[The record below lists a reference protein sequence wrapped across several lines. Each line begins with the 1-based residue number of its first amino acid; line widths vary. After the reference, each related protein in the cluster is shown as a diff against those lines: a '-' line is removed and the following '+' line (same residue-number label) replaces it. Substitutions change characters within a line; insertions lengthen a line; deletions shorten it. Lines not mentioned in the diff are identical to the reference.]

1 MSLFSLR
8 KSSPQSQAPE
18 SAVNTPTP
26 PKASASGAAHPLDAL
41 TGGAF
46 SAPTSGE
53 RAARLREWL
62 ATDPALELMNEVF
75 KELSHRDRGAA
86 KPLKEKLDEVKRQKS
101 QEQIAVEW
109 AQKAQALLDHSRL
122 NLADALAWQR
132 DAARAGAPLSR
143 EPLASLKQSLVERVK
158 AIEDL
163 QHRVQVE
170 REAAVL
176 IAQRIEVLS
185 TKPWREA
192 QHSAGT
198 LRADVAH
205 WQQQASA
212 LMDDAQW
219 PSVDVKFPPM
229 LDASRSQLQL
239 VWEAFEAA
247 LTQTVAADAN
257 PQAPLPS
264 VPVWA
269 DELRAARG
277 MEAAVP
283 AEKAAQ
289 EAQAVKER
297 RARVAAD
304 LDEALTVLETELAEG
319 HGKATPKAAADV
331 RTLLKSHGRLVA
343 PELEARAHAALS
355 QAGELEGWQRWRAD
369 QLREELVAKAEA
381 LLQAPE
387 GKRLGGRK
395 MQETLRSL
403 RDQWKTTDQGGQPNH
418 ALWKRF
424 DEACTEAHKVVEAW
438 LVQVRQ
444 QADAHRAQ
452 RLAIID
458 ELKAWTTTHA
468 EDTDWKT
475 QLRELHAFSERWRE
489 AGHLSE
495 KAFAEMQPLWK
506 DTMHAAHARLE
517 IAQAESTA
525 RRRALIEEAVAL
537 GAAPMLRI
545 DAVKTLQQRWQAEA
559 HAVPLE
565 RKQEQKLWEAF
576 RQPIDDAFTRKSSER
591 EKASAALS
599 AHDQRVLDASR
610 ALEAASA
617 GGDAQQI
624 RAAMAE
630 LDAALAGRP
639 EIAPAVPARPA
650 SPVLSA
656 TLTAAGQAEDGDA
669 TRQVAQEDAP
679 EAAAQA
685 STAETAPELA
695 SADAA
700 KDPAAPVAAQPPA
713 APPKKV
719 VAVRGDDRPGMKKA
733 EPVAR
738 DARRGD
744 RPDGRRDGASGR
756 PDARGGR
763 DTRGVG
769 ATPYREQRDWR
780 EERELRGPRLGDAAF
795 RAQRQAIE
803 LAQAS
808 LRKLAAQAHG
818 EVLTQLMTAWEQ
830 RDAQQLPAAPAMG
843 PRVSPALRT
852 AWSSALAKAAGPLS
866 SETLLRLEMAAEVPT
881 PAEHLSERRM
891 LQLQLLTRRN
901 EASPADTWGEDV
913 AKLLSSAFDAAA
925 ARRLQTALKVL
936 LKR

>member
-8 KSSPQSQAPE
+8 KPSPQSNATE
-18 SAVNTPTP
+18 SAVNTPPTP
-26 PKASASGAAHPLDAL
+26 KSSANAHPLDGV

-53 RAARLREWL
+53 RAARIREWL
-62 ATDPALELMNEVF
+62 LTEPALEQMNEVF

-86 KPLKEKLDEVKRQKS
+86 KPLKERLDELKRQKS

-143 EPLASLKQSLVERVK
+143 EPLASLKQALAERVK

-192 QHSAGT
+192 QHSSET
-198 LRADVAH
+198 LRADVGH
-205 WQQQASA
+205 WQTQASA
-212 LMDDAQW
+212 LMQDPQW
-219 PSVDVKFPPM
+219 SSVEPKFPPM
-229 LDASRSQLQL
+229 LEASRQQLQL
-239 VWEAFEAA
+239 VWDAFDAA
-247 LTQTVAADAN
+247 LAQTIAADAN
-257 PQAPLPS
+257 PQAPLPA

-269 DELRAARG
+269 DELKVVRG
-277 MEAAVP
+277 IEVGAP
-283 AEKAAQ
+283 AEKPAQDSAAHQ
-289 EAQAVKER
+289 EKK
-297 RARVAAD
+297 ARVAAE
-304 LDEALTVLETELAEG
+304 LDKALTVLERELAEG

-331 RTLLKSHGRLVA
+331 RALLKTHGRLVGA
-343 PELEARAHAALS
+343 ELDARAHAALS

-387 GKRLGGRK
+387 GQRLGGRK
-395 MQETLRSL
+395 MQETLRGL
-403 RDQWKTTDQGGQPNH
+403 RDQWKATDQGGQPNH

-424 DEACTEAHKVVEAW
+424 DEACNEAHKLVEAW
-438 LVQVRQ
+438 LTQVRQ
-444 QADAHRAQ
+444 QAEAHKAQ
-452 RLAIID
+452 RLAIIE
-458 ELKAWTTTHA
+458 ELKAWTEAHA
-468 EDTDWKT
+468 ESSDWKA

-495 KAFAEMQPLWK
+495 KAFSDIQPVWK
-506 DTMHAAHARLE
+506 DTMHKAHARLE
-517 IAQAESTA
+517 GAQAESTA

-537 GAAPMLRI
+537 GAAPQLRL
-545 DAVKTLQQRWQAEA
+545 DAVKALQQRWQAEA
-559 HAVPLE
+559 HAVPLD

-576 RQPIDDAFTRKSSER
+576 RQPIDEAFSRKTQER
-591 EKASAALS
+591 EKFSAALS

-617 GGDAQQI
+617 SGDAQKI
-624 RAAMAE
+624 RSAMAE
-630 LDAALAGRP
+630 LEAALAGKGTD
-639 EIAPAVPARPA
+639 APAPAPA
-650 SPVLSA
+650 AAVA
-656 TLTAAGQAEDGDA
+656 TEQPREVQAEAPAEASAESTTPEPSAADETAPADGA
-669 TRQVAQEDAP
+669 EAP
-679 EAAAQA
+679 AEAAA
-685 STAETAPELA
+685 P
-695 SADAA
+695 
-700 KDPAAPVAAQPPA
+700 PAAAPA

-733 EPVAR
+733 EPAAR
-738 DARRGD
+738 DGRRGD
-744 RPDGRRDGASGR
+744 RPDGRREGGRDGGR
-756 PDARGGR
+756 DARGS
-763 DTRGVG
+763 G
-769 ATPYREQRDWR
+769 AGGMREGRDWR
-780 EERELRGPRLGDAAF
+780 EEREPRGPRLGDAAF
-795 RAQRQAIE
+795 RAQRQALE

-818 EVLTQLMTAWEQ
+818 EVLTQLMSAWEQ
-830 RDAQQLPAAPAMG
+830 RDASAMPTAQALG
-843 PRVSPALRT
+843 TRVTPALRT
-852 AWSSALAKAAGPLS
+852 TWSAALSKPVAALNG
-866 SETLLRLEMAAEVPT
+866 ETLLRLEMAADVPT
-881 PAEHLSERRM
+881 PAEHISQRRM
-891 LQLQLLTRRN
+891 LQLQLLTRRHA
-901 EASPADTWGEDV
+901 ASPEQTWSEDV
-913 AKLLSSAFDAAA
+913 AQVLASAADAEV
-925 ARRLQTALKVL
+925 ARRLQNVLKVL

>member
-8 KSSPQSQAPE
+8 KPSPLSAAPE
-18 SAVNTPTP
+18 SPVSP
-26 PKASASGAAHPLDAL
+26 PAKISATHPLDAV

-53 RAARLREWL
+53 RAARVREWL
-62 ATDPALELMNEVF
+62 ASNPPLEQMNDVF

-86 KPLKEKLDEVKRQKS
+86 KPLKERLDELKRQKS
-101 QEQIAVEW
+101 QEQIGVEW

-143 EPLASLKQSLVERVK
+143 EPLAALKQALAERVR

-176 IAQRIEVLS
+176 MAQRIEVLS

-192 QHSAGT
+192 QASADA
-198 LRADVAH
+198 LRADVQH
-205 WQQQASA
+205 WQQQATA
-212 LMDDAQW
+212 LTQDPQW
-219 PSVDVKFPPM
+219 SSVEPKFPPM
-229 LDASRSQLQL
+229 LEASRSQLQL
-239 VWEAFEAA
+239 VWDAFEAA
-247 LTQTVAADAN
+247 LAQTVTADAD
-257 PQAPLPS
+257 PQAPLPA

-277 MEAAVP
+277 IEAPAP
-283 AEKAAQ
+283 AEKNAPDAQAAQ
-289 EAQAVKER
+289 ER
-297 RARVAAD
+297 RARVAVE
-304 LDEALTVLETELAEG
+304 LDKALSVLERELAEG

-331 RTLLKSHGRLVA
+331 RALLKGHARSISS
-343 PELEARAHAALS
+343 EMEARAHAALS

-369 QLREELVAKAEA
+369 QLREELVAKAEG

-387 GKRLGGRK
+387 GQRMGGRK

-403 RDQWKTTDQGGQPNH
+403 RDQWKATDQGGPANH

-424 DEACTEAHKVVEAW
+424 DEACTEAHKVVETW
-438 LVQVRQ
+438 LAQVRQ
-444 QADAHRAQ
+444 QADAHKAQ
-452 RLAIID
+452 RLAIIE
-458 ELKAWTTTHA
+458 ELKAWTEAHA
-468 EDTDWKT
+468 ASGDWKA
-475 QLRELHAFSERWRE
+475 QIRELHAFSERWRE

-495 KAFAEMQPLWK
+495 KAFNDIQPVWK
-506 DTMHAAHARLE
+506 DAMHKAHARLE
-517 IAQAESTA
+517 AAQAESTA
-525 RRRALIEEAVAL
+525 RRRALIDEAVAL
-537 GAAPMLRI
+537 GAAPALRI
-545 DAVKTLQQRWQAEA
+545 DAVKALQQRWQAEA

-565 RKQEQKLWEAF
+565 RKHEQKLWEAF
-576 RQPIDDAFTRKSSER
+576 RQPIDEAFARKSSDR
-591 EKASAALS
+591 EKSATALS

-617 GGDAQQI
+617 SGDAQQI
-624 RAAMAE
+624 RSAMAE
-630 LDAALAGRP
+630 LEAALAAQPAAAPSPASAGRP
-639 EIAPAVPARPA
+639 AV
-650 SPVLSA
+650 
-656 TLTAAGQAEDGDA
+656 AAEGA
-669 TRQVAQEDAP
+669 AP
-679 EAAAQA
+679 EA
-685 STAETAPELA
+685 SD
-695 SADAA
+695 ADAA
-700 KDPAAPVAAQPPA
+700 AAEPATDAGEAVSAPAPA

-733 EPVAR
+733 EAPAR

-744 RPDGRRDGASGR
+744 RPGERREGGAGR
-756 PDARGGR
+756 PDARGPR
-763 DTRGVG
+763 DARGAG
-769 ATPYREQRDWR
+769 GFRDRPDWR
-780 EERELRGPRLGDAAF
+780 EEREPRGPRLGDAAF

-818 EVLTQLMTAWEQ
+818 EVLTQLMTAWQQ
-830 RDAQQLPAAPAMG
+830 RDAEQLPTAQALGGKVTPATRSAWAA
-843 PRVSPALRT
+843 
-852 AWSSALAKAAGPLS
+852 ALAKAPAAAG

-881 PAEHLSERRM
+881 PAEHISERRM
-891 LQLQLLTRRN
+891 LQLQLLTRRH
-901 EASPADTWGEDV
+901 AAAPAETWAQDV
-913 AKLLSSAFDAAA
+913 AAVLASGYDESA
-925 ARRLQTALKVL
+925 ARRLQNVLKVL

>member
-8 KSSPQSQAPE
+8 KPSPQSTAPDSSVNAPAKS
-18 SAVNTPTP
+18 SA
-26 PKASASGAAHPLDAL
+26 ASAAHPLDAV

-53 RAARLREWL
+53 RAARVREWL
-62 ATDPALELMNEVF
+62 ASNPSLEQMNDVF

-86 KPLKEKLDEVKRQKS
+86 KPLKERLDELKRQKS
-101 QEQIAVEW
+101 QEQIGVEW

-143 EPLASLKQSLVERVK
+143 EPLSTLKQALAERVR
-158 AIEDL
+158 AIEDV

-176 IAQRIEVLS
+176 MAQRIEVLS

-192 QHSAGT
+192 QASADA
-198 LRADVAH
+198 LRADVQH
-205 WQQQASA
+205 WQQQAST
-212 LMDDAQW
+212 LMQDPQW
-219 PSVDVKFPPM
+219 TSVEPKFPPM
-229 LDASRSQLQL
+229 LEASRSQLQL
-239 VWEAFEAA
+239 VWDAFEAA
-247 LTQTVAADAN
+247 LAQTVAADAD
-257 PQAPLPS
+257 PEAPLPA

-277 MEAAVP
+277 IETPAP
-283 AEKAAQ
+283 AEKNAQDTQAAQ
-289 EAQAVKER
+289 ER

-304 LDEALTVLETELAEG
+304 LDKALSVLERELAEG

-331 RTLLKSHGRLVA
+331 RALLKSHARSISS
-343 PELEARAHAALS
+343 ELEARAHAALS

-369 QLREELVAKAEA
+369 QLREELVAKAEG

-387 GKRLGGRK
+387 GQRMGGRK

-403 RDQWKTTDQGGQPNH
+403 RDQWKATDQGGQPNH

-438 LVQVRQ
+438 LAQVRQ
-444 QADAHRAQ
+444 QADAHKAQ
-452 RLAIID
+452 RLAIIE
-458 ELKAWTTTHA
+458 ELKAWTETHA
-468 EDTDWKT
+468 TSDDWKA
-475 QLRELHAFSERWRE
+475 QIRELHAFSERWRE

-495 KAFAEMQPLWK
+495 KAFADIQPVWK
-506 DTMHAAHARLE
+506 DAMHKAHARLE
-517 IAQAESTA
+517 AAQAESNA
-525 RRRALIEEAVAL
+525 RRRALIDEAVAL
-537 GAAPMLRI
+537 GAAPVLRI
-545 DAVKTLQQRWQAEA
+545 DAVKALQQRWQAEA

-565 RKQEQKLWEAF
+565 RKHEQKLWEAF
-576 RQPIDDAFTRKSSER
+576 RQPIDEAFARKSSDR
-591 EKASAALS
+591 EKSATALS

-617 GGDAQQI
+617 SGDAQQI
-624 RAAMAE
+624 RTAMAE
-630 LDAALAGRP
+630 LESALAAQPAAPASESPAGRTATAAPAAPAAATESPAVDP
-639 EIAPAVPARPA
+639 EGAEPTSDAGEPTPAVPA
-650 SPVLSA
+650 
-656 TLTAAGQAEDGDA
+656 AA
-669 TRQVAQEDAP
+669 
-679 EAAAQA
+679 
-685 STAETAPELA
+685 
-695 SADAA
+695 
-700 KDPAAPVAAQPPA
+700 
-713 APPKKV
+713 PKKV

-733 EPVAR
+733 EAPAR

-744 RPDGRRDGASGR
+744 RPGDRRDGAAGR
-756 PDARGGR
+756 SDPRGQRDARGPGAGGFR
-763 DTRGVG
+763 DR
-769 ATPYREQRDWR
+769 PDWR
-780 EERELRGPRLGDAAF
+780 DEREARGPRLGDAAF

-818 EVLTQLMTAWEQ
+818 EVLTQLMAAWQQ
-830 RDAQQLPAAPAMG
+830 RDAEQLPTAQALG
-843 PRVSPALRT
+843 GKVSPGTRG
-852 AWSSALAKAAGPLS
+852 AWAAALAKAPAAAS

-881 PAEHLSERRM
+881 PAEHISDRRM
-891 LQLQLLTRRN
+891 LQLQLLTRRH
-901 EASPADTWGEDV
+901 AAAPAETWAHDV
-913 AKLLSSAFDAAA
+913 AAVLASGFDEAA
-925 ARRLQTALKVL
+925 ARRLQNVLKAL

>member
-8 KSSPQSQAPE
+8 KKPSPSNASE
-18 SAVNTPTP
+18 SAVNTPTS
-26 PKASASGAAHPLDAL
+26 PKPANPHAAHPLDAL

-53 RAARLREWL
+53 RAARIRDWL
-62 ATDPALELMNEVF
+62 ATGPALEQMNEVF

-86 KPLKEKLDEVKRQKS
+86 KPLKEKLDELKRQKS
-101 QEQIAVEW
+101 QEQMSVEW
-109 AQKAQALLDHSRL
+109 AQKAQGLIDQPRL

-143 EPLASLKQSLVERVK
+143 EPLATLRQALAERVK

-185 TKPWREA
+185 TKPWRDA
-192 QHSAGT
+192 QQIAET
-198 LRADVAH
+198 LRSDVSQ

-212 LMDDAQW
+212 LSQDPQW
-219 PSVDVKFPPM
+219 ASVDVKFPPM
-229 LDASRSQLQL
+229 LDGSRQQLQL
-239 VWEAFEAA
+239 VWDAFEAA
-247 LTQTVAADAN
+247 LSQTVAADAN
-257 PQAPLPS
+257 PQAPLPA

-277 MEAAVP
+277 QDVSAP
-283 AEKAAQ
+283 AEKAPQDKQVQ
-289 EAQAVKER
+289 EEK
-297 RARVAAD
+297 RARASAE
-304 LDEALTVLETELAEG
+304 LEQALSVLERELAEG

-331 RTLLKSHGRLVA
+331 RGLLKSHGRSVPAALD
-343 PELEARAHAALS
+343 ARAQAALG

-387 GKRLGGRK
+387 GQRLGGRK

-444 QADAHRAQ
+444 QSEAHKAQ
-452 RLAIID
+452 RLAIIE
-458 ELKAWTTTHA
+458 ELKAWTQAHA
-468 EDTDWKT
+468 DSSDWKA
-475 QLRELHAFSERWRE
+475 QVRELHAFSERWRE

-495 KAFAEMQPLWK
+495 KAFADIQPVWK
-506 DTMHAAHARLE
+506 DAMHKAHERLE
-517 IAQAESTA
+517 TAQAESTA
-525 RRRALIEEAVAL
+525 RRKALIEEATAL

-545 DAVKTLQQRWQAEA
+545 DAVKALQQRWQAEA

-565 RKQEQKLWEAF
+565 RKHEQKLWEAF
-576 RQPIDDAFTRKSSER
+576 RQPIDEAFARKSTER
-591 EKASAALS
+591 EKAATALS

-617 GGDAQQI
+617 SGDAQRI
-624 RAAMAE
+624 RDAMSE
-630 LDAALAGRP
+630 LELALAGQAA
-639 EIAPAVPARPA
+639 APAAVAAPAEP
-650 SPVLSA
+650 
-656 TLTAAGQAEDGDA
+656 
-669 TRQVAQEDAP
+669 
-679 EAAAQA
+679 AAAPA
-685 STAETAPELA
+685 ADAEPGEAGAEATAP
-695 SADAA
+695 A
-700 KDPAAPVAAQPPA
+700 KPV
-713 APPKKV
+713 APPKKL

-733 EPVAR
+733 EPAGR
-738 DARRGD
+738 DGRRSD
-744 RPDGRRDGASGR
+744 RPDGRRDGAPGR
-756 PDARGGR
+756 PDSRGGR
-763 DTRGVG
+763 DARGPG
-769 ATPYREQRDWR
+769 ASPWR
-780 EERELRGPRLGDAAF
+780 EEREPRGPRLGDAAF

-803 LAQAS
+803 AAQSS

-818 EVLTQLMTAWEQ
+818 EVLTQLMAAWQQ
-830 RDAQQLPAAPAMG
+830 RDAEQLPTAQALG
-843 PRVSPALRT
+843 SRVSTAHRT
-852 AWSSALAKAAGPLS
+852 AWASAVSKPAAPLS

-891 LQLQLLTRRN
+891 LQLQLLTRRH
-901 EASPADTWGEDV
+901 AAAPADTWAEDV
-913 AKLLSSAFDAAA
+913 AAVLGSSFDAAA
-925 ARRLQTALKVL
+925 ERRLQNVLKVL

>member
-8 KSSPQSQAPE
+8 KDPSSSKASPP
-18 SAVNTPTP
+18 AVNMPTS
-26 PKASASGAAHPLDAL
+26 PKPASPNAAHPLDAV

-53 RAARLREWL
+53 RAARIRDWL
-62 ATDPALELMNEVF
+62 ATDPALEQMNEVF

-86 KPLKEKLDEVKRQKS
+86 KPLKEKLDELKRQKS
-101 QEQIAVEW
+101 QEQMSVEW
-109 AQKAQALLDHSRL
+109 AQKAQGLIDQSRL

-143 EPLASLKQSLVERVK
+143 EPLATLRQTLAERVK

-192 QHSAGT
+192 QQIAET
-198 LRADVAH
+198 LRTDVGQ
-205 WQQQASA
+205 WQQQASGLA
-212 LMDDAQW
+212 QDAQW
-219 PSVDVKFPPM
+219 PSVDAKFPPM
-229 LDASRSQLQL
+229 LDASRQQLQL
-239 VWEAFEAA
+239 VWDAFEAA
-247 LTQTVAADAN
+247 LAQTVAADVS
-257 PQAPLPS
+257 PQAPLPA

-277 MEAAVP
+277 QDVAAP
-283 AEKAAQ
+283 AEKPAQ
-289 EAQAVKER
+289 DTQAQQER
-297 RARVAAD
+297 RARVATE
-304 LDEALTVLETELAEG
+304 LDQVLTVLERELAEG

-331 RTLLKSHGRLVA
+331 RALLKSHGRLIPA
-343 PELEARAHAALS
+343 ALDARAQAALG

-369 QLREELVAKAEA
+369 QLREELVARAEA

-387 GKRLGGRK
+387 GQRMGGRK
-395 MQETLRSL
+395 MQETLRGL

-444 QADAHRAQ
+444 QSEAHKAQ
-452 RLAIID
+452 RAAIIE
-458 ELKAWTTTHA
+458 ELRAWTEAHA
-468 EDTDWKT
+468 QGTDWKA
-475 QLRELHAFSERWRE
+475 QVRELHAFSERWRE

-495 KAFAEMQPLWK
+495 KAFADIQPVWK
-506 DTMHAAHARLE
+506 DAMHKAHERLE
-517 IAQAESTA
+517 AAQAESTA
-525 RRRALIEEAVAL
+525 RRKALIEEAIAL

-545 DAVKTLQQRWQAEA
+545 DAVKALQQRWQAEA

-565 RKQEQKLWEAF
+565 RKHEQKLWEAF
-576 RQPIDDAFTRKSSER
+576 RQPIDEAFARKSTER
-591 EKASAALS
+591 EKAATALS

-617 GGDAQQI
+617 SGDAQRI
-624 RAAMAE
+624 RAAMNE
-630 LDAALAGRP
+630 LEMALAGQAQ
-639 EIAPAVPARPA
+639 APAAAAPAPA
-650 SPVLSA
+650 PVVVA
-656 TLTAAGQAEDGDA
+656 PAAEAPTPVSDD
-669 TRQVAQEDAP
+669 VDAP
-679 EAAAQA
+679 ADAPAEA
-685 STAETAPELA
+685 STE
-695 SADAA
+695 
-700 KDPAAPVAAQPPA
+700 PAAPVKPAAPA
-713 APPKKV
+713 APPKKI

-733 EPVAR
+733 EPAGR
-738 DARRGD
+738 DGRRGD
-744 RPDGRRDGASGR
+744 RPDGRRDGGAPGR

-763 DTRGVG
+763 DARGPG
-769 ATPYREQRDWR
+769 ASPWRDAR
-780 EERELRGPRLGDAAF
+780 EEREPRGPRLGDAAF

-803 LAQAS
+803 SAQAS

-818 EVLTQLMTAWEQ
+818 EVLTQLMTAWQQ
-830 RDAQQLPAAPAMG
+830 RDAEQLPSAQALG
-843 PRVSPALRT
+843 PRVSAGNRS
-852 AWSSALAKAAGPLS
+852 AWSAALAKPAAPLS
-866 SETLLRLEMAAEVPT
+866 GETLLRLEMAAEVPT
-881 PAEHLSERRM
+881 PAEHLSDRRM
-891 LQLQLLTRRN
+891 LQLQLLTRRH
-901 EASPADTWGEDV
+901 AAAPADTWVDDV
-913 AKLLSSAFDAAA
+913 AAVLGSGFDAGAE
-925 ARRLQTALKVL
+925 RRLQNVLKVL

>member
-8 KSSPQSQAPE
+8 KDPSSSKASPP
-18 SAVNTPTP
+18 AVNTPTTSKP
-26 PKASASGAAHPLDAL
+26 ASPNAAHPLDAV

-53 RAARLREWL
+53 RAARIRDWL
-62 ATDPALELMNEVF
+62 ATDPALEQMNEVF

-86 KPLKEKLDEVKRQKS
+86 KPLKEKLDELKRQRS
-101 QEQIAVEW
+101 QEQMSVEW
-109 AQKAQALLDHSRL
+109 AQKAQSLIDQSRL

-143 EPLASLKQSLVERVK
+143 EPLATLRQALAERVK

-185 TKPWREA
+185 TKPWRDA
-192 QHSAGT
+192 QQIADT
-198 LRADVAH
+198 LRTDVGQ

-212 LMDDAQW
+212 LTQDAQW
-219 PSVDVKFPPM
+219 PSVDAKFPPM
-229 LDASRSQLQL
+229 LDASRQQLQL

-247 LTQTVAADAN
+247 LAQTVAADAN
-257 PQAPLPS
+257 PQAPLPA

-277 MEAAVP
+277 QDVATP
-283 AEKAAQ
+283 AEKTPQDTQAQ
-289 EAQAVKER
+289 QEK
-297 RARVAAD
+297 RARVATE
-304 LDEALTVLETELAEG
+304 LDQALTVLERELAEG

-331 RTLLKSHGRLVA
+331 RALLKSHGRLVPA
-343 PELEARAHAALS
+343 ALDARAQAALG

-387 GKRLGGRK
+387 GQRMGGRK

-444 QADAHRAQ
+444 QSEAHKAQ
-452 RLAIID
+452 RAAIIE
-458 ELKAWTTTHA
+458 ELRAWTAAHA
-468 EDTDWKT
+468 QSTDWKA
-475 QLRELHAFSERWRE
+475 QVRELHAFSERWRE

-495 KAFAEMQPLWK
+495 KAFADIQPVWK
-506 DTMHAAHARLE
+506 DAMHKAHERLE
-517 IAQAESTA
+517 AAQAESTA
-525 RRRALIEEAVAL
+525 RRKALIEEATAL

-545 DAVKTLQQRWQAEA
+545 DAVKALQQRWQAEA

-565 RKQEQKLWEAF
+565 RKHEQKLWEAF
-576 RQPIDDAFTRKSSER
+576 RQPIDEAFARKSTER
-591 EKASAALS
+591 EKAATALS

-610 ALEAASA
+610 ALETASA
-617 GGDAQQI
+617 SGDAQRI
-624 RAAMAE
+624 RAAMNE
-630 LDAALAGRP
+630 LEMALAGQVQ
-639 EIAPAVPARPA
+639 APAAAPTPPAA
-650 SPVLSA
+650 
-656 TLTAAGQAEDGDA
+656 TAAE
-669 TRQVAQEDAP
+669 
-679 EAAAQA
+679 
-685 STAETAPELA
+685 A
-695 SADAA
+695 SADAPAPAEAVASATDDVPAEPGAESAAPA
-700 KDPAAPVAAQPPA
+700 KPAPPAAPVR
-713 APPKKV
+713 KI

-733 EPVAR
+733 EPAGR
-738 DARRGD
+738 DGRRGD
-744 RPDGRRDGASGR
+744 RPDGRRDGGR
-756 PDARGGR
+756 PDARGAGGR
-763 DTRGVG
+763 DARGPG
-769 ATPYREQRDWR
+769 AWREGR
-780 EERELRGPRLGDAAF
+780 EEREPRGPRLGDAAF

-803 LAQAS
+803 SAQAS

-830 RDAQQLPAAPAMG
+830 RDAEQMPTVQALGA
-843 PRVSPALRT
+843 RVNASNRA
-852 AWSSALAKAAGPLS
+852 AWSAALAKPATALAG
-866 SETLLRLEMAAEVPT
+866 ETLLRLEMAAEVPT

-891 LQLQLLTRRN
+891 LQLQLLTRRH
-901 EASPADTWGEDV
+901 AAAPADTWVEDTAAV
-913 AKLLSSAFDAAA
+913 LASAFDAAA
-925 ARRLQTALKVL
+925 ARRLQNVLKVL

>member
-8 KSSPQSQAPE
+8 KPSPQSNAPE
-18 SAVNTPTP
+18 SAVNTPAP
-26 PKASASGAAHPLDAL
+26 PKAAAAHPLDAV

-46 SAPTSGE
+46 TAPTSGE
-53 RAARLREWL
+53 RAARVREWL
-62 ATDPALELMNEVF
+62 ATDPSLEQMNEVF
-75 KELSHRDRGAA
+75 KELSQRDRGAA
-86 KPLKEKLDEVKRQKS
+86 KPLKEKLDELKRQKS
-101 QEQIAVEW
+101 QEQIGVEW

-143 EPLASLKQSLVERVK
+143 EPLAALKQALAERVK

-192 QHSAGT
+192 QHSTET

-212 LMDDAQW
+212 LTQDAQW
-219 PSVDVKFPPM
+219 PSVEVKFPPM
-229 LDASRSQLQL
+229 LDASRNQLQQ
-239 VWEAFEAA
+239 VWDAFEGA
-247 LTQTVAADAN
+247 LAQTVAADAN
-257 PQAPLPS
+257 PQAPLPA

-283 AEKAAQ
+283 AEKAAHN
-289 EAQAVKER
+289 AQAAQEK

-304 LDEALTVLETELAEG
+304 LDKTLSVLERELAEG

-331 RTLLKSHGRLVA
+331 RAVLKTHGRLVTA
-343 PELEARAHAALS
+343 EQEARAHAALS

-387 GKRLGGRK
+387 GQRMGGRK

-424 DEACTEAHKVVEAW
+424 DEACTEAHKVVETW
-438 LVQVRQ
+438 LAQVRQ
-444 QADAHRAQ
+444 QADAHKAQ
-452 RLAIID
+452 RLTIIE
-458 ELKAWTTTHA
+458 ELKAWTAAHA
-468 EDTDWKT
+468 ESTDWKA
-475 QLRELHAFSERWRE
+475 QVRELHAFSERWRE

-495 KAFAEMQPLWK
+495 KAFADIQPVWK
-506 DTMHAAHARLE
+506 DVMHTAHARLE
-517 IAQAESTA
+517 TAQAESTA
-525 RRRALIEEAVAL
+525 RRRALIEEAAAL

-545 DAVKTLQQRWQAEA
+545 DAVKALQQRWQAEA

-565 RKQEQKLWEAF
+565 RKHEQKLWEAF
-576 RQPIDDAFTRKSSER
+576 RQPIDDAFARKSTER
-591 EKASAALS
+591 EKASAALNE
-599 AHDQRVLDASR
+599 HDQRVLDASR
-610 ALEAASA
+610 ALEAASDS
-617 GGDAQQI
+617 GDAQKI
-624 RAAMAE
+624 RAAMTE
-630 LDAALAGRP
+630 LEAALAGQP
-639 EIAPAVPARPA
+639 AAPAPAA
-650 SPVLSA
+650 KAADAA
-656 TLTAAGQAEDGDA
+656 TKA
-669 TRQVAQEDAP
+669 QVP
-679 EAAAQA
+679 EAAVP
-685 STAETAPELA
+685 SD
-695 SADAA
+695 ADAPVPQA
-700 KDPAAPVAAQPPA
+700 EAASVPDAAEAASEEQPAEPVAVAVPA

-733 EPVAR
+733 EPAGR
-738 DARRGD
+738 DGRRND
-744 RPDGRRDGASGR
+744 RPGDRRDGAPGR
-756 PDARGGR
+756 PDARPGR
-763 DTRGVG
+763 DARGAGG
-769 ATPYREQRDWR
+769 APMREQRDWR
-780 EERELRGPRLGDAAF
+780 EDREPRGPRLGDAAF
-795 RAQRQAIE
+795 RAQRQALE
-803 LAQAS
+803 SAQAS

-818 EVLTQLMTAWEQ
+818 EVLTQLMAAWEQ
-830 RDAQQLPAAPAMG
+830 RDAQPLPTAQALG
-843 PRVSPALRT
+843 PRLTPALRST
-852 AWSSALAKAAGPLS
+852 WVAAVSKPAGALAG
-866 SETLLRLEMAAEVPT
+866 ETLLRLEMAAEVPT
-881 PAEHLSERRM
+881 PAEHLSDRRM

-901 EASPADTWGEDV
+901 AASPADTWGEDV
-913 AKLLSSAFDAAA
+913 AKVLASPFDAAV
-925 ARRLQTALKVL
+925 ARRLQTVLKAL